1 MNKLILALAALGVV
15 GCASV
20 QLPPDQID
28 HFEAK
33 VRSAKTIASFVEPT
47 AGERGA
53 FGMSAARTHLEL
65 ATDQAEVAKTMAR
78 AGDTRALLLLARAQS
93 DADLAVGIARKAEM
107 HRRALEATE
116 DLRAA
121 RGSQGA
127 VAFANN
133 SIQGSS
139 R

>member
-1 MNKLILALAALGVV
+1 MNKLILALAALGMV

-20 QLPPDQID
+20 QLPPDQVD

-33 VRSAKTIASFVEPT
+33 VRSAKTIASFAEPT

-78 AGDTRALLLLARAQS
+78 AGDPRALLLLARAQS
-93 DADLAVGIARKAEM
+93 DADLAVGISRKAEM
-107 HRRALEATE
+107 HRRALGATE
-116 DLRAA
+116 GLRAGL
-121 RGSQGA
+121 GSQDA
-127 VAFANN
+127 VASAND
-133 SIQGSS
+133 SIQRNS

>member
-1 MNKLILALAALGVV
+1 MNKLVLALGALGVV
-15 GCASV
+15 GCASM
-20 QLPPDQID
+20 QLPLDEIER
-28 HFEAK
+28 FEAQ
-33 VRSAKTIASFVEPT
+33 VRSAKTIASFAEPT

-65 ATDQAEVAKTMAR
+65 ATDQVEVAKTMAR

-116 DLRAA
+116 SFRAA
-121 RGSQGA
+121 PGSQDA
-127 VAFANN
+127 VASTND

>member
-1 MNKLILALAALGVV
+1 MNKLVLALGALGVV
-15 GCASV
+15 GCASM
-20 QLPPDQID
+20 QLPLDEIER
-28 HFEAK
+28 FEAQ
-33 VRSAKTIASFVEPT
+33 VRSAKTIASFAEPT

-65 ATDQAEVAKTMAR
+65 ATDQVEVAKTMAR

-93 DADLAVGIARKAEM
+93 DADLAVGIAL

-116 DLRAA
+116 SFRAA
-121 RGSQGA
+121 PGSQDA
-127 VAFANN
+127 VASTND